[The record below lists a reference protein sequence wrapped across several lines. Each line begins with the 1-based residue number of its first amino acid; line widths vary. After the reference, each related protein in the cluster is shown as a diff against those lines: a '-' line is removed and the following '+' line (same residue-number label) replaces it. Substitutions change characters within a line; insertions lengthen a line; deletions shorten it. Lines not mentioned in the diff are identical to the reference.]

1 MPDRNASGIVLLF
14 DRILTAGAVL
24 AGGMVFF
31 MMLSV
36 CYDVVA
42 RYFFNA
48 PTVWADEI
56 SSVFL
61 LFTPFFVGA
70 WLLKND
76 GHVKMDLV
84 LNYTSPRTQRI
95 LGIVVSVIIA
105 LISILFVYHGAKIT
119 WQIYGMG
126 YRTESSLSLLKWPL
140 IGVIPLGFFLM
151 LLQAVRNLADRI
163 RKVSSGDA

>member
-24 AGGMVFF
+24 AGIMVFV

-61 LFTPFFVGA
+61 LLLPFFVGA

-84 LNYTSPRTQRI
+84 LNYTTPRTQRI
-95 LGIVVSVIIA
+95 LGVVVSLVIA
-105 LISILFVYHGAKIT
+105 LISILFVYYGVKIT
-119 WQIYGMG
+119 WQIYEMG
-126 YRTESSLSLLKWPL
+126 YRTESALRLVKWPL
-140 IGVIPLGFFLM
+140 IGVIPLGFFLI
-151 LLQAVRNLADRI
+151 LLQAIRNLADRI
-163 RKVSSGDA
+163 QNANSGNS

>member
-1 MPDRNASGIVLLF
+1 MTDHRPSGIVLVF

-24 AGGMVFF
+24 AGIMVFF

-76 GHVKMDLV
+76 GHVKMDLI
-84 LNYTSPRTQRI
+84 LNYATPRTQRI
-95 LGIVVSVIIA
+95 LGTLVSLIIA
-105 LISILFVYHGAKIT
+105 LISILFVYYGVKIT
-119 WQIYGMG
+119 WQIYEMG
-126 YRTESSLSLLKWPL
+126 YRTDSTLRLIKWPL
-140 IGVIPLGFFLM
+140 IGVIPLGFFLI
-151 LLQAVRNLADRI
+151 LLQAVRNMVDRI
-163 RKVSSGDA
+163 RRLTSR